1 MRKCSDER
9 QYKEHK
15 EWVTQ
20 KKIHARER
28 WLRVVLHTE
37 EIPRENSKGTH
48 NRAVMRDHG
57 HNFASKRLTLARRCE
72 RHQNSGLSILAAAIE
87 AVIRSAIGPNP
98 PPTRRRMMES
108 RIRTTAPYFF

>member
-1 MRKCSDER
+1 RRRFMLVRDGFGSFFTPKR
-9 QYKEHK
+9 Y
-15 EWVTQ
+15 
-20 KKIHARER
+20 
-28 WLRVVLHTE
+28 
-37 EIPRENSKGTH
+37 PRENSKGTH

-87 AVIRSAIGPNP
+87 AVIRSVIGPNP

-108 RIRTTAPYFF
+108 RIRTTAPCLF